1 MAIAPSLK
9 LIAVRLVVETVDGG
23 QFGHTFTFR
32 DGLNVVRGDN
42 TSGKSTTLQAIIYAL
57 GLEGMLGASHHIPLP
72 HSMTE
77 KLAFGIQEF
86 DVTESFV
93 QLEMTNNKGD
103 VVTTQRYV
111 KHSSVN
117 TKLVKV
123 TFGPAIT
130 APGSFESR
138 DFFVRRAGA
147 AQREA
152 GFHHFLA
159 DFIGWTLPYV
169 TRMDGSEIPL
179 YMETLFPY
187 FYVEQKHGWSGVQ
200 ARIPT
205 YLGIRDVGK
214 RSAEFILSLQV
225 FNDILAKQR
234 IASSIAELD
243 AQWRQILR
251 DLNEIADSAGIALAN
266 VPSTVQE
273 SLEESSAAPLA
284 IVNGDW
290 IALDDA
296 IVQLREELSALT
308 SQSVPMVREVSAHLD
323 ADIVAEEDVINDR
336 LVDVAVIVNEREEYR
351 RRRNQLELRIEAL
364 EADLQKHKDARTL
377 VELGATFAA
386 ELLAEN
392 VCPTCHQD
400 VHDGMDISS
409 HVMAVQENINFIGRE
424 LTTLRSALSD
434 IESAAAA
441 LRVRERGARS
451 ELADARRRVRALR
464 ETLVSADSA
473 PSAIDLTNRIQ
484 LQDRV
489 ERLEESGRQIAGLR
503 EGLASTA
510 QRRREQRD
518 LLNSVNADELQG
530 SDLTKVLALESY
542 LRSQLERYGFS
553 SLSTNEVEISRD
565 TYRPAHEG
573 FDLGFDL
580 SASDMIRVIW
590 AYLLGIL
597 RVADEHGGNHLNLL
611 IFDEPKQQDTA
622 SESYQELLQ
631 EAAGQGNR
639 GAQII
644 FATSENLDSLL
655 AMLGKSTFHLQD
667 IGAGQKLLR
676 PLEVSD

>member
-1 MAIAPSLK
+1 MAVAPSLK
-9 LIAVRLVVETVDGG
+9 LIAARLMIDTANGG
-23 QFGHTFTFR
+23 QFGHTFTFQ
-32 DGLNVVRGDN
+32 DGLNVIRGDN

-57 GLEGMLGASHHIPLP
+57 GVEGMLGASHHVPLP

-77 KLAFGIQEF
+77 KLAFGPEEF
-86 DVTESFV
+86 DVVESYV
-93 QLEMTNNKGD
+93 ELEIANKGGD
-103 VVTTQRYV
+103 VVTVRRYV
-111 KHSSVN
+111 KHPSVN
-117 TKLVKV
+117 TKLIAV
-123 TFGPAIT
+123 TLGPAIT
-130 APGSFESR
+130 APASYESR

-159 DFIGWTLPYV
+159 DFIGWNLPNV

-214 RSAEFILSLQV
+214 RSAEFVLNLQIFNYILQ
-225 FNDILAKQR
+225 KQR
-234 IASSIAELD
+234 IATSIAELD
-243 AQWRQILR
+243 AQWRQLLR
-251 DLNEIADSAGIALAN
+251 DLGEVADAAGVALAKI
-266 VPSTVQE
+266 PSTVKE
-273 SLEESSAAPLA
+273 SLDGNSAEPLT
-284 IVNGDW
+284 IVDGDW
-290 IALDDA
+290 VALDEA
-296 IVQLREELSALT
+296 IPQLRKQFSSLT
-308 SQSVPMVREVSAHLD
+308 ARTVPAVREVSTQLD
-323 ADIVAEEDVINDR
+323 TDVVTEEDIVNDL
-336 LVDVAVIVNEREEYR
+336 LVEVAVVVNEREEYR
-351 RRRNQLELRIEAL
+351 RRRNQLELRIDSL

-377 VELGATFAA
+377 VQLGANFAA

-409 HVMAVQENINFIGRE
+409 HVMAVQENIDFIGRE

-434 IESAAAA
+434 IGSAASA
-441 LRVRERGARS
+441 LRVRERSARS
-451 ELADARRRVRALR
+451 ALAEARRRVRALR
-464 ETLVSADSA
+464 ETLMSADSV
-473 PSAIDLTNRIQ
+473 PSTIDVANRIQ

-489 ERLEESGRQIAGLR
+489 ERLEESSRQIAGLR

-510 QRRREQRD
+510 EQGEKQRE
-518 LLNSVNADELQG
+518 LLRSVDADQLQG
-530 SDLTKVLALESY
+530 SDLTKILALEGY
-542 LRSQLERYGFS
+542 LRSQLGRYGFS
-553 SLSTNEVEISRD
+553 SLSTDEVEISRE

-597 RVADEHGGNHLNLL
+597 RVADEYGGNHLNLL

-631 EAAGQGNR
+631 EAAGQGTR

-655 AMLGKSTFHLQD
+655 AMLGDAAFHLQD

-676 PLEVSD
+676 PITSS

>member
-1 MAIAPSLK
+1 MAVAPSLK
-9 LIAVRLVVETVDGG
+9 LIAVRLVVETATGG
-23 QFGHTFTFR
+23 PFGHTFVFR
-32 DGLNVVRGDN
+32 DGLNVIRGDN

-77 KLAFGIQEF
+77 KLAFESEEF
-86 DVTESFV
+86 DVIESYV
-93 QLEMTNNKGD
+93 QLEIANKVGR
-103 VVTTQRYV
+103 VVTVHRYV
-111 KHSSVN
+111 KHPSVN
-117 TKLVKV
+117 TKLINV
-123 TFGPAIT
+123 TVGPAIT
-130 APGSFESR
+130 APNSFESR
-138 DFFVRRAGA
+138 DLFVRRAGA

-159 DFIGWTLPYV
+159 DFIGWKLPNV
-169 TRMDGSEIPL
+169 TRMDGSEGLL

-214 RSAEFILSLQV
+214 RSAEFVLGLQIFNFILER
-225 FNDILAKQR
+225 QR

-243 AQWRQILR
+243 AQWRQLMR
-251 DLNEIADSAGIALAN
+251 DLGEVADAAGVTLAKA
-266 VPSTVQE
+266 PSTVQE
-273 SLEESSAAPLA
+273 SLDENSAEPLT
-284 IVNGDW
+284 VVDGEW
-290 IALDDA
+290 VALDAA
-296 IVQLREELSALT
+296 IPQLREQLSALMAR
-308 SQSVPMVREVSAHLD
+308 SVPIVREVSTQLD
-323 ADIVAEEDVINDR
+323 TDVIAEEDAINDR
-336 LVDVAVIVNEREEYR
+336 LVEVAVIVNEREEYR
-351 RRRNQLELRIEAL
+351 RRRNQLELRIDAL

-377 VELGATFAA
+377 VELGANFAA

-409 HVMAVQENINFIGRE
+409 HVMAVQENIDFIGRE

-434 IESAAAA
+434 VESATSA
-441 LRVRERGARS
+441 LRVRERSARS
-451 ELADARRRVRALR
+451 ALAEARRRVRALR
-464 ETLVSADSA
+464 ETLVSADCA
-473 PSAIDLTNRIQ
+473 PSAIDVANRIQ

-489 ERLEESGRQIAGLR
+489 ERLEESSRQIAGLR
-503 EGLASTA
+503 EGLVSTA
-510 QRRREQRD
+510 AQAQEQRE
-518 LLNSVNADELQG
+518 LLRSVNADELQG
-530 SDLTKVLALESY
+530 SDLTKILALEGY
-542 LRSQLERYGFS
+542 LRAQLGRYGFS
-553 SLSTNEVEISRD
+553 SLSTDEVEISRD

-590 AYLLGIL
+590 AYLLGML
-597 RVADEHGGNHLNLL
+597 RVADEYGGNHLNLL

-622 SESYQELLQ
+622 SESYQQLLQ
-631 EAAGQGNR
+631 EASGQGAR

-655 AMLGKSTFHLQD
+655 AMLGDATFHLQD
-667 IGAGQKLLR
+667 IGAGEKLLR
-676 PLEVSD
+676 PVANP